1 MRVKVRVPIS
11 CALLVSIGTMAS
23 HARIPM
29 YDSEQIRSAVF
40 METVALPSPGEFF
53 AAVDKQFQPNWS
65 QLVKPAVPVATTQR
79 EHLALQLGVLLADGF
94 VAIEAQD
101 GQASKNNGRDVLN
114 LAKKLNVSQNVL
126 ARGKNISDLA
136 DKGDWRTLR
145 EELDAMQN
153 DIRLSMQEQNDYDL
167 LVFLMIGSWIRQM
180 EIAADLL
187 IKNPIPDATGLL
199 VQPAILDHLLER
211 LNGLPEKARAN
222 PLSQTFL
229 ANLAPMKAQMAKG
242 AHAPL
247 DEDTVRNI
255 AATMT
260 GLLQTAAEPPAKP

>member
-1 MRVKVRVPIS
+1 MRLRIS
-11 CALLVSIGTMAS
+11 ITCAALALVSIVAV
-23 HARIPM
+23 HATPHM
-29 YDSEQIRSAVF
+29 LNPEQIRSAVF
-40 METVALPSPGEFF
+40 METVSLPSPGEFF

-65 QLVKPAVPVATTQR
+65 QLVKPTVPVATPHR

-180 EIAADLL
+180 EIASELL
-187 IKNPIPDATGLL
+187 IKNPIPDATELL
-199 VQPAILDHLLER
+199 VQPAILKHLLER
-211 LNGLPEKARAN
+211 LEGLPDKTRAN
-222 PLSQTFL
+222 PLPQTFL
-229 ANLAPMKAQMAKG
+229 TRLQPMKAHMTKG
-242 AHAPL
+242 SYAPL
-247 DEDTVRNI
+247 DDASVRDI

-260 GLLQTAAEPPAKP
+260 ALLHTAAEPPPKP

>member
-1 MRVKVRVPIS
+1 MTKS
-11 CALLVSIGTMAS
+11 VSIAS
-23 HARIPM
+23 AALVFLLGVSAFAKNRGLDRELM
-29 YDSEQIRSAVF
+29 RSAEF
-40 METVALPSPGEFF
+40 LETVTLPSPGEFF

-65 QLVKPAVPVATTQR
+65 KLERPAVPVATSRR

-101 GQASKNNGRDVLN
+101 GQAAKNNGRDVLG

-126 ARGKNISDLA
+126 SRGQNISDLA
-136 DKGDWRTLR
+136 DKADWRTLR

-180 EIAADLL
+180 EIASDLL
-187 IKNPIPDATGLL
+187 VKNPIPDATELL

-211 LNGLPEKARAN
+211 LDYLPDKTRAN
-222 PLSQTFL
+222 PLAQSL
-229 ANLAPMKAQMAKG
+229 RNRLEALRLPMKKG
-242 AHAPL
+242 SYAPL
-247 DEDTVRNI
+247 SGDTVRDI
-255 AATMT
+255 AATVAE
-260 GLLQTAAEPPAKP
+260 LLSTTAEPPPKP

>member
-1 MRVKVRVPIS
+1 MRASIA
-11 CALLVSIGTMAS
+11 CAVLLLSGIVAS
-23 HARIPM
+23 HASPTVL
-29 YDSEQIRSAVF
+29 DSEQMSSAVF
-40 METVALPSPGEFF
+40 METVTLPSPGEFF

-101 GQASKNNGRDVLN
+101 GQTAKNNGRDVLS

-187 IKNPIPDATGLL
+187 IKNPIPDATELL
-199 VQPAILDHLLER
+199 VQPAILEHLLER

-222 PLSQTFL
+222 PLPQTFL
-229 ANLAPMKAQMAKG
+229 AKLEPMKNHMAKG
-242 AHAPL
+242 AYAPL
-247 DEDTVRNI
+247 DDASVREI

-260 GLLQTAAEPPAKP
+260 ALLNTAAEPPAKP

>member
-1 MRVKVRVPIS
+1 MRVSIA
-11 CALLVSIGTMAS
+11 CAVLVFSGIVAS
-23 HARIPM
+23 HGSPPVL
-29 YDSEQIRSAVF
+29 DSEQMSSAVF
-40 METVALPSPGEFF
+40 METVTLPSPGEFF

-101 GQASKNNGRDVLN
+101 GQTAKNNGRDVLN

-187 IKNPIPDATGLL
+187 INNPIPDATELL
-199 VQPAILDHLLER
+199 VQPAILEHLLER

-222 PLSQTFL
+222 PLPQTFIAKL
-229 ANLAPMKAQMAKG
+229 EPMKNHMAKG
-242 AHAPL
+242 AYAPL
-247 DEDTVRNI
+247 DDASVREI

-260 GLLQTAAEPPAKP
+260 ALLHTAAEPPAKP

>member
-1 MRVKVRVPIS
+1 VR
-11 CALLVSIGTMAS
+11 LRVSIACAELVFAATVAS
-23 HARIPM
+23 HASPPVL
-29 YDSEQIRSAVF
+29 DGEQISSAVF
-40 METVALPSPGEFF
+40 METVTLPSPGEFF

-65 QLVKPAVPVATTQR
+65 QLVKPAVPVATAQR

-101 GQASKNNGRDVLN
+101 GQTAKNNGRDVLS

-126 ARGKNISDLA
+126 ARCQNISDLA

-180 EIAADLL
+180 EIATDLL
-187 IKNPIPDATGLL
+187 IKSPIPDATELL

-211 LNGLPEKARAN
+211 LNGLPEKTLTN
-222 PLSQTFL
+222 PLPQTFL
-229 ANLAPMKAQMAKG
+229 THLQTLKVHLSKG
-242 AHAPL
+242 AYAPL
-247 DEDTVRNI
+247 EDSSVREI
-255 AATMT
+255 AASMT
-260 GLLQTAAEPPAKP
+260 ALLHTAAEPPAKP

>member
-1 MRVKVRVPIS
+1 ML
-11 CALLVSIGTMAS
+11 ALVGIVAA
-23 HARIPM
+23 HATPPM
-29 YDSEQIRSAVF
+29 LDREQIRSALF
-40 METVALPSPGEFF
+40 METVTLPSAGEFF

-65 QLVKPAVPVATTQR
+65 QLVNPAVPVTTPHR

-101 GQASKNNGRDVLN
+101 GQASKNNSRDVLN

-145 EELDAMQN
+145 QELDAMQN

-180 EIAADLL
+180 EIASNLL
-187 IKNPIPDATGLL
+187 IKNPIPDATELL
-199 VQPAILDHLLER
+199 VQPAILNHLLER
-211 LNGLPEKARAN
+211 LEGLPEKTRAN
-222 PLSQTFL
+222 ALPQTFL
-229 ANLAPMKAQMAKG
+229 TRLEAMKAHMTKDSY
-242 AHAPL
+242 APL
-247 DEDTVRNI
+247 DDASMRDI
-255 AATMT
+255 AETMT
-260 GLLQTAAEPPAKP
+260 ALLHTAAEPPPKP

>member
-1 MRVKVRVPIS
+1 MRVTIA
-11 CALLVSIGTMAS
+11 CALLVFTGAIAAY
-23 HARIPM
+23 ARIPM
-29 YDSEQIRSAVF
+29 LESRQIRSSVF
-40 METVALPSPGEFF
+40 METVTLPSPGEFF

-79 EHLALQLGVLLADGF
+79 EHIALQLGVLLADGF

-101 GQASKNNGRDVLN
+101 AQTSKNNGRDVLN

-187 IKNPIPDATGLL
+187 IKNPIPDATELL

-229 ANLAPMKAQMAKG
+229 TGLAPMKSQIAKG
-242 AHAPL
+242 AYAPL
-247 DEDTVRNI
+247 DEASVRDI

-260 GLLQTAAEPPAKP
+260 SLLQTAAEPPAKP